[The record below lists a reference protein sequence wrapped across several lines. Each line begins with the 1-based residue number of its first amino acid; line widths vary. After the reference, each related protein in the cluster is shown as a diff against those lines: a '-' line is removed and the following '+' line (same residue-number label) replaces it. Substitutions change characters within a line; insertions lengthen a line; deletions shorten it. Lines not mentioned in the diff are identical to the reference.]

1 VNGCLGNSPA
11 LCSRLVFA
19 ITALLVLLPS
29 LCSAGVF
36 FSEEF
41 ENLEDWKPVF
51 FRGID
56 RHSEYRVEEEGDD
69 TCLVAISNSS
79 ASALVFRK
87 EFNVYEYPK
96 VRWRWKISR
105 VLPKGDAR
113 TREGDDYPIRLY
125 ITFRYDPE
133 GASMGERVRYAIA
146 KHLYGEYPPKSS
158 LNYIWANRQ
167 HGGRILTSPYTGKSR
182 LLVLRWGENLA
193 GRWVHEDADIIRDYR
208 EAFGEE
214 PPPVAGI
221 AIMSDSDNTGG
232 HAVSYIDSIEVYRE

>member
-69 TCLVAISNSS
+69 TYLLAISNSS

-158 LNYIWANRQ
+158 LNYIWAN
-167 HGGRILTSPYTGKSR
+167 PYTGKSK

-193 GRWVHEDADIIRDYR
+193 GRWVYEDVDIIRDYR

>member
-11 LCSRLVFA
+11 LCSWLVFA

-167 HGGRILTSPYTGKSR
+167 HGERILTSPYTGKSK

-193 GRWVHEDADIIRDYR
+193 GRWVYEDVDIIRDYR